1 MFFSTLIGFRSEYKI
16 SSFCFLW
23 YRSAL
28 YFLFSIIDYTIY
40 AIAEQPCAL
49 CTESH
54 VWYIFL
60 EPTIDCRVERVNGN
74 GQVVAHHILMLVVGE
89 DPLHGCGTGP
99 TDSWRYEDIQVA
111 IHV

>member
-1 MFFSTLIGFRSEYKI
+1 MCSGDGFKYESFTYGIGQHFIFY
-16 SSFCFLW
+16 LV
-23 YRSAL
+23 
-28 YFLFSIIDYTIY
+28 
-40 AIAEQPCAL
+40 AEQPSQVAL

-54 VWYIFL
+54 VGYIFL

-74 GQVVAHHILMLVVGE
+74 GHVVAHYILLLVVGE

-99 TDSWRYEDIQVA
+99 TNSWRYEDILVA